1 MQYDFDKQH
10 KKNKY
15 HALERINMLLD
26 PDTFVEIG
34 QRISNIKTEL
44 SENLYVPYDGV
55 ICGYGEINGNKVFI
69 YSQDFTVCGG
79 TVGLNHGKKIANTI
93 KLAIEN
99 KTPIIGINDS
109 GGARIQ
115 EGVNALAGYGEV
127 FYYNTLAS
135 GVIPQISIIAGTCA
149 GGAVY
154 SPGITDFIFVIDKLS
169 KMFVS
174 GPKVIKQVTGQTYS
188 DEALGG
194 AEIHSKKSGV
204 AQFSCISEEEC
215 YRQVKELVTILEE
228 AKLYADEDC
237 GYIDKDLSNVEA
249 IVPEDPRK
257 VYDMKNVILTIFDKD
272 SFIEISKKFAR
283 NILIGF
289 SKLSGRVVGIIA
301 NQPQYI
307 GGILDCNSSIKAA
320 RFIRFCDAFN
330 IPLITFVDVPG
341 FMPDVK
347 EEVSGIIRN
356 GAKLLYAYAEATV
369 PKISIILRKAYGGA
383 YIAMCSKHLRADMTF
398 TWPGA
403 EIAVMGA
410 AGAIEILYGK
420 RLNTLPDEE
429 KKIYIQKYEKEYQ
442 EKYINSKEALE
453 EGYIDAEINPAD
465 TRRVIHSCLS
475 MLSKKKNTDIIQK
488 KHGNIPL

>member
-1 MQYDFDKQH
+1 
-10 KKNKY
+10 
-15 HALERINMLLD
+15 
-26 PDTFVEIG
+26 
-34 QRISNIKTEL
+34 
-44 SENLYVPYDGV
+44 
-55 ICGYGEINGNKVFI
+55 
-69 YSQDFTVCGG
+69 
-79 TVGLNHGKKIANTI
+79 
-93 KLAIEN
+93 
-99 KTPIIGINDS
+99 
-109 GGARIQ
+109 
-115 EGVNALAGYGEV
+115 
-127 FYYNTLAS
+127 
-135 GVIPQISIIAGTCA
+135 
-149 GGAVY
+149 
-154 SPGITDFIFVIDKLS
+154 
-169 KMFVS
+169 
-174 GPKVIKQVTGQTYS
+174 
-188 DEALGG
+188 
-194 AEIHSKKSGV
+194 
-204 AQFSCISEEEC
+204 
-215 YRQVKELVTILEE
+215 
-228 AKLYADEDC
+228 
-237 GYIDKDLSNVEA
+237 
-249 IVPEDPRK
+249 
-257 VYDMKNVILTIFDKD
+257 MKNVILTIFDKD

-307 GGILDCNSSIKAA
+307 GGILDCNSSVKAA

-420 RLNTLPDEE
+420 KLNTLPDEE
-429 KKIYIQKYEKEYQ
+429 KKAYIQKYEKEYQ
-442 EKYINSKEALE
+442 EKYINSQEALQ

-475 MLSKKKNTDIIQK
+475 ILSKKKSTDIIQK